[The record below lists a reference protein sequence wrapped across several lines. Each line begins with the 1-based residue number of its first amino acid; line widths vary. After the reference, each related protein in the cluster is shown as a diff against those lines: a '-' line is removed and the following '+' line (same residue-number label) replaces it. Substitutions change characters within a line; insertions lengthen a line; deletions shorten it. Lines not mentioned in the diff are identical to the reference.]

1 MTLLAFWYTVAV
13 GLFLAIVAFRQPAV
27 FAAVLIPVAISALAH
42 ARRYSRVVV
51 SIAAVA
57 MLGFVCLGTFS
68 VGPYYFPSA
77 LLLLVAIVTRPK
89 REEDFTLVKIH
100 SSR

>member
-1 MTLLAFWYTVAV
+1 MMTRIAFWYTVAV
-13 GLFLAIVAFRQPAV
+13 SLFLATIEFRQPAV

-57 MLGFVCLGTFS
+57 MLGFTFLGL
-68 VGPYYFPSA
+68 GIWYYPST